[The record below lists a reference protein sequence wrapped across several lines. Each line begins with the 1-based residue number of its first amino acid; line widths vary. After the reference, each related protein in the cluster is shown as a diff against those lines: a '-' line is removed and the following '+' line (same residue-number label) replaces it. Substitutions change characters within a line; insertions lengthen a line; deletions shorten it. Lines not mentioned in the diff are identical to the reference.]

1 MYYDSLTKQEREVMK
16 YVVWGLSNA
25 EISRMMS
32 LCEGRVA
39 AIACNLYAK
48 YGIMENH
55 RSKLIVSRLKEIGID
70 TKELT
75 A

>member
-1 MYYDSLTKQEREVMK
+1 MYYDSLTKQEREVLK

-25 EISRMMS
+25 EIARMMW
-32 LCEGRVA
+32 LCAGRIT
-39 AIACNLYAK
+39 AIVCNLYAK
-48 YGIMENH
+48 YGIIENH
-55 RSKLIVSRLKEIGID
+55 RAKLIVSRLRELGID

>member
-1 MYYDSLTKQEREVMK
+1 MYYNSLTKQEREVLK

-25 EISRMMS
+25 EISRMMY
-32 LCEGRVA
+32 LCEGRVT
-39 AIACNLYAK
+39 AIVCNLYAK

-55 RSKLIVSRLKEIGID
+55 RAKLIVSRLKEIGIN
-70 TKELT
+70 TRELT

>member
-16 YVVWGLSNA
+16 YVVWGLSND
-25 EISRMMS
+25 EISRMMY

-48 YGIMENH
+48 YGIIENH
-55 RSKLIVSRLKEIGID
+55 RAKLIISRLKELGID
-70 TKELT
+70 TKDLT